1 LQGKIFVAK
10 TALLA
15 LNIILNTD
23 YPILGIYTRALSMTL
38 KGKRIVVGITGSIAA
53 YKSAVLV
60 RLLRKM
66 GADVTVVMTEHATRF
81 IHPLTF
87 ETLSGHRVITDMF
100 SQQGIPLD
108 HVSVGQKSDLIAIA
122 PATANIV
129 GKIAHGICDEFLSTM
144 VLAATCKVLLCPA
157 MDKEMFRNPMVQ
169 ANLRSLLDRGFIIL
183 EPEAGAL
190 ASGAMGMGRLPDPST
205 IADEITCILWDRDLE
220 GLKVLVTAGPTIE
233 YIDPVRILTNRST
246 GKMGYALAR
255 AARRRGATVTL
266 VSGPTHLAEPKGIT
280 TIQVE
285 TAEEMRKA
293 VFSNVNGNDVV
304 IKAAAVSDYRPLKK
318 APHKEKKKRGTI
330 SMEIEPT
337 ADILAELGKTKGSTL
352 LVGFAAE
359 TTEHVERAREKIQRK
374 NLDLIVLN
382 DVSRADRGFMA
393 DTNEVRILDR
403 EGNEQEISLMSKEE
417 VADKIL
423 DRIKELRAG

>member
-1 LQGKIFVAK
+1 MA
-10 TALLA
+10 
-15 LNIILNTD
+15 D
-23 YPILGIYTRALSMTL
+23 L
-38 KGKRIVVGITGSIAA
+38 KGKRVVVGITGSIAA
-53 YKSAVLV
+53 YKSAALV

-66 GADVTVVMTEHATRF
+66 GADVTVVMTEHATQF

-100 SQQGIPLD
+100 SQQDIPLD
-108 HVSVGQKSDLIAIA
+108 HVSLGQKSDLIAIA

-129 GKIAHGICDEFLSTM
+129 AKIAHGICDEFLSTM
-144 VLAATCKVLLCPA
+144 VLADNCEVLLCPA
-157 MDKEMFRNPMVQ
+157 MDKEMFRNPIVQ
-169 ANLRSLLDRGFIIL
+169 TNLRSLADRGFIIL
-183 EPEAGAL
+183 EPEKGEL
-190 ASGAMGMGRLPDPST
+190 ASGAIGTGRLPDPST
-205 IADEITCILWDRDLE
+205 IADEITCILSDQDLE
-220 GLKVLVTAGPTIE
+220 GLKALVTAGPTIE
-233 YIDPVRILTNRST
+233 YMDPVRILTNRST

-255 AARRRGATVTL
+255 AARRRGAEVTL

-280 TIQVE
+280 TLQVE

-293 VFSNVNGNDVV
+293 VLANVSGKDVV

-318 APHKEKKKRGTI
+318 APHKEKKKNGII
-330 SMEIEPT
+330 SMEMERT
-337 ADILAELGKTKGSTL
+337 ADILAELGRAKGSML

-359 TTEHVERAREKIQRK
+359 TTEHVERAREKIRKK

-382 DVSRADRGFMA
+382 DVSKGDRGFMA

-403 EGNEQEISLMSKEE
+403 EGNEQEIPLMSKEE

-423 DRIKELRAG
+423 DKIKELRAG